1 MQAHQQT
8 VPKSRL
14 PVRVPPLLP
23 RRQQRASQAQKQ
35 QLRAN
40 AENGM
45 TEVAFHFNA
54 PDKLAYACRF
64 ARKLV
69 RSDRRLV
76 ITAPQPVLDLLD
88 VMLWRT
94 GAQDFIAH
102 GGSDSPGEV
111 LDASPVLLL
120 ADPQQAAVREVLLNL
135 GQEVPAG
142 FGSYQH
148 LIEVV
153 SADDEGDRQQAR
165 QRWRH
170 YAGRGYAI
178 ARHDLVLKS

>member
-1 MQAHQQT
+1 
-8 VPKSRL
+8 
-14 PVRVPPLLP
+14 
-23 RRQQRASQAQKQ
+23 
-35 QLRAN
+35 
-40 AENGM
+40 M

-76 ITAPQPVLDLLD
+76 ITAPQPVLELLD
-88 VMLWRT
+88 GMLWRT
-94 GAQDFIAH
+94 HPLDFIAH
-102 GGSDSPGEV
+102 GSSSSSSPEV
-111 LDASPVLLL
+111 RDASPVLLM
-120 ADPQQAAVREVLLNL
+120 ADPREAAVREVLLNL
-135 GQEVPAG
+135 GHELPQG

-153 SADDEGDRQQAR
+153 AADDEDDRRQAR

-170 YAGRGYAI
+170 YAARGYTI

>member
-1 MQAHQQT
+1 
-8 VPKSRL
+8 
-14 PVRVPPLLP
+14 
-23 RRQQRASQAQKQ
+23 
-35 QLRAN
+35 
-40 AENGM
+40 M

-76 ITAPQPVLDLLD
+76 ITAPQPVLELLD
-88 VMLWRT
+88 GMLWRT
-94 GAQDFIAH
+94 HPLDFIAH
-102 GGSDSPGEV
+102 GGSSSSPEV
-111 LDASPVLLL
+111 RDASPVLLM
-120 ADPQQAAVREVLLNL
+120 ADPREAAVREVLLNL
-135 GQEVPAG
+135 GHELPQG

-153 SADDEGDRQQAR
+153 GADDEDDRQQAR

-170 YAGRGYAI
+170 YAARGYTI